1 MRVKSLLL
9 YSNYLYFF
17 LDLRSVMKD
26 IILERKRWN
35 SKETETFHIPRGDCF
50 HDIVLFLNIRDKFQI
65 CSKHSSR
72 IFFFRLLREIK
83 KITKIH
89 FYTNFARSQFC
100 SDSHNYFISSI
111 RDSISSR
118 SFIFESK
125 LDESMA

>member
-1 MRVKSLLL
+1 MRVESLLL

-50 HDIVLFLNIRDKFQI
+50 QFYFWTFEINFKFARNIQVEY
-65 CSKHSSR
+65 
-72 IFFFRLLREIK
+72 FFFRLLREIK